1 MLSRGSRHW
10 QLGNHARTDT
20 KLRVNL
26 AAMQL
31 LQIKKSIGF
40 EFDHWL
46 LLLWEGRLSQEEV
59 SLQAMHTTLVG
70 PLAHPG
76 SNATYGFFSV
86 WLGLNAILHFSD
98 ITPQAAAVGAD
109 ISAFGSFYILMR
121 LRCFG
126 EALLSPS
133 AWSFAWWSD

>member
-1 MLSRGSRHW
+1 MLPRGSRHW
-10 QLGNHARTDT
+10 QLGGHARTDT
-20 KLRVNL
+20 KLRVDL

-31 LQIKKSIGF
+31 LQIKKGIGF

-76 SNATYGFFSV
+76 SNATYGFFQFG
-86 WLGLNAILHFSD
+86 LG
-98 ITPQAAAVGAD
+98 
-109 ISAFGSFYILMR
+109 
-121 LRCFG
+121 
-126 EALLSPS
+126 
-133 AWSFAWWSD
+133 

>member
-1 MLSRGSRHW
+1 MLMFIAQYSKALALQPCYYEVPAIGS
-10 QLGNHARTDT
+10 LAIMPGRTQ
-20 KLRVNL
+20 NL

-76 SNATYGFFSV
+76 SNATYGFFQFG
-86 WLGLNAILHFSD
+86 LG
-98 ITPQAAAVGAD
+98 
-109 ISAFGSFYILMR
+109 
-121 LRCFG
+121 
-126 EALLSPS
+126 
-133 AWSFAWWSD
+133 

>member
-10 QLGNHARTDT
+10 QLGNHDRKDT

-76 SNATYGFFSV
+76 SNATYGFFQFG
-86 WLGLNAILHFSD
+86 LG
-98 ITPQAAAVGAD
+98 
-109 ISAFGSFYILMR
+109 
-121 LRCFG
+121 
-126 EALLSPS
+126 
-133 AWSFAWWSD
+133 